1 MQDKSKKAKA
11 KRPLIYKPYVKGNPL
26 DGAAVKKGLRMLAYY
41 LIFAFIYVLAGGALQ
56 FSNDIL
62 RVAANLLLVLACAAV
77 LYMNGARAGEA
88 EVTYGEIAYT
98 RQEAGKSLDEKE
110 RQRCYHPLKGFLVAL
125 IAALPLLLLTLPHAL
140 TAQRQ
145 VYVLQ
150 ALPRWVS
157 GYRSQEEI
165 MAPLQYYQQ
174 QVSLGF
180 MDVLRMAVRV
190 LVFPFANMATVDN
203 SRALLLVDRLSPLL
217 VCLPLLGYPLGYLTG
232 PRSRA
237 MVHGDIS
244 SSNKRY
250 QRRKKREIKAR
261 RARETKKNELI

>member
-1 MQDKSKKAKA
+1 
-11 KRPLIYKPYVKGNPL
+11 
-26 DGAAVKKGLRMLAYY
+26 
-41 LIFAFIYVLAGGALQ
+41 
-56 FSNDIL
+56 
-62 RVAANLLLVLACAAV
+62 
-77 LYMNGARAGEA
+77 
-88 EVTYGEIAYT
+88 
-98 RQEAGKSLDEKE
+98 
-110 RQRCYHPLKGFLVAL
+110 
-125 IAALPLLLLTLPHAL
+125 
-140 TAQRQ
+140 
-145 VYVLQ
+145 
-150 ALPRWVS
+150 
-157 GYRSQEEI
+157 